1 MNRQK
6 TILLATSM
14 GLLLF
19 SGVALAYFQANQ
31 RLGAPGV
38 KTAPIPGGNLKV
50 LLPETVLNY
59 DSEELPVAEIV
70 TNTLP
75 KDTSY
80 GDRLYKSPD
89 GFNIQASVVLMGT
102 DRTSLH
108 KPQFCLEGQGWRID
122 GAPIQTSVQ
131 VDRPAPYELPLIQ
144 LVGSRQG
151 TINGQKAVIRCLCI
165 YYYVTDGAISGSPTG
180 MEVFWKMARGLLT
193 TGAMQRWA
201 YVRYIAWCPQG
212 QENATL
218 EKMKKFI
225 AAAAPEYQLTR
236 AAKET
241 ALTSNH

>member
-6 TILLATSM
+6 TTLLALSI

-19 SGVALAYFQANQ
+19 GGVALAYFQANQ

-38 KTAPIPGGNLKV
+38 KTAQIGGGNLKV
-50 LLPETVLNY
+50 LLPEKVLNY
-59 DSEELPVAEIV
+59 ESEELPVAEIV

-75 KDTSY
+75 RDTSY
-80 GDRLYKSPD
+80 GDRLYKTAD

-131 VDRPAPYELPLIQ
+131 VDRPYPYQLPLIE
-144 LVGSRQG
+144 LVGSREG
-151 TINGQKAVIRCLCI
+151 TINGQRAIIRCLCV
-165 YYYVTDGAISGSPTG
+165 YYYITDGAISGSPTG
-180 MEVFWKMARGLLT
+180 FEVMSKMARSLLT

-201 YVRYIAWCPQG
+201 YVRYVAWCPQG
-212 QENATL
+212 QEDAAL
-218 EKMKKFI
+218 ERIKKFI
-225 AAAAPEYQLTR
+225 AAAAPEYQLTP
-236 AAKET
+236 APKQT
-241 ALTSNH
+241 ALTSTH